1 MVINYLWFLDE
12 KIYIKLFEVKLDIFI
27 PAIFLCRSLSNNDS

>member
-27 PAIFLCRSLSNNDS
+27 STVFLCRSLSNNDN